1 MGPGSRDRRLLG
13 LTSDGRGLGNGQR
26 QPAKL
31 ATAGNTNTPGK
42 LSLVARTF
50 VANLKAL
57 GAVRSTTIAFDTAFR
72 ACEAVVCGTTSRGA
86 SSALAD
92 GSRGVLDSHGRLG

>member
-1 MGPGSRDRRLLG
+1 MGPCSRDGRLLG
-13 LTSDGRGLGNGQR
+13 LTRNGRSLGNGQR
-26 QPAKL
+26 QPTKL
-31 ATAGNTNTPGK
+31 ATAGDTNTPCK
-42 LSLVARTF
+42 LSLVARAF

-57 GAVRSTTIAFDTAFR
+57 GAVRSTTIAFDIAFR

-92 GSRGVLDSHGRLG
+92 GGRGVLDSHGRLG